1 MNNSESGNWIK
12 LYRQITESKIWEIK
26 PSSWVVIWIYIL
38 LKVSFVNNNSYK
50 KGEAHFRSVEH
61 EALPFDITNDI
72 WYRCLGW
79 LEEEGMIKRRKIWRG
94 EIITVLNY
102 ERYQNNLSSETSKT
116 GLDPNHIQIIQPNS
130 NEAEEEQE
138 SDTPKS
144 YPNDIQI
151 ITSTNQEEMQSED
164 TLKNIR
170 IKELKN
176 KKNIVSY
183 DTMQSEGSD
192 FSLSEKEKETPI
204 AAADDFP
211 DFFLNEEEKEKP
223 IVAAAGEKKTLNK
236 AIFKLVKMFC
246 DEVGLEFNSSHT
258 VRKNSKVAKE
268 LLSSYTIEEI
278 MEAVKY
284 GKEKYIKEGED
295 PRHMIPHL
303 QAVSNSIEAWRG
315 ALKAQKEQQEKVKQ
329 GGMNYGW

>member
-1 MNNSESGNWIK
+1 MAQEPLKEIYK
-12 LYRQITESKIWEIK
+12 EIK
-26 PSSWVVIWIYIL
+26 NKEII
-38 LKVSFVNNNSYK
+38 VS
-50 KGEAHFRSVEH
+50 
-61 EALPFDITNDI
+61 NDT
-72 WYRCLGW
+72 
-79 LEEEGMIKRRKIWRG
+79 MRG
-94 EIITVLNY
+94 EV
-102 ERYQNNLSSETSKT
+102 
-116 GLDPNHIQIIQPNS
+116 
-130 NEAEEEQE
+130 
-138 SDTPKS
+138 
-144 YPNDIQI
+144 
-151 ITSTNQEEMQSED
+151 
-164 TLKNIR
+164 
-170 IKELKN
+170 
-176 KKNIVSY
+176 
-183 DTMQSEGSD
+183 SD
-192 FSLSEKEKETPI
+192 FSLKEKEKETPI

-211 DFFLNEEEKEKP
+211 DFLLNEEEEKIIP
-223 IVAAAGEKKTLNK
+223 IAAAGEKKTLNK

>member
-1 MNNSESGNWIK
+1 MNNSENGNWIK
-12 LYRQITESKIWEIK
+12 LYRQITESKIWEVK